1 MVFVKHNS
9 QKSDIFLIPYLVYVF
24 QDSCF
29 SGPRFFRVQVFQ
41 SPGFSGSRFFRVQVF
56 QGLSFSGSRFFGSRF
71 FRFRSRVRVQVL
83 ELARTPGA
91 LLTLK
96 TLLEPITEDQ
106 APRSELFSFKMLN
119 IRLHSVLLKVSYIAL
134 RVIHFLT
141 LNNFL
146 GSCNKQGKE
155 IDVKTCFS
163 YEIVVV
169 YHGLFSV
176 LVKVSAI
183 IEKFASTFG

>member
-9 QKSDIFLIPYLVYVF
+9 LKSDIFLIPYLVYVF

-41 SPGFSGSRFFRVQVF
+41 SPGFSRSKFFRVQVF
-56 QGLSFSGSRFFGSRF
+56 WGPGFSGFG
-71 FRFRSRVRVQVL
+71 SRVRVQVL

-163 YEIVVV
+163 YEIVAV
-169 YHGLFSV
+169 YRGLFSV